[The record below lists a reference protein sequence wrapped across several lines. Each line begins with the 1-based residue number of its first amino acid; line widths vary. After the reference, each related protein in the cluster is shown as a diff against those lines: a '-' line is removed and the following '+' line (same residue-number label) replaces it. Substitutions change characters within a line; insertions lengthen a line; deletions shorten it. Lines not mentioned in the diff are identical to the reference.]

1 MGLTSCYKMNLKKTT
16 NEVVKEQEFTLYD
29 LVDLARIFKVT
40 KRTIFN
46 WRERGLIDLINIGG
60 RLYMTHPMLVALI
73 QERGGVI

>member
-1 MGLTSCYKMNLKKTT
+1 MKINKKADEAI
-16 NEVVKEQEFTLYD
+16 NEREFTLYD

-46 WRERGLIDLINIGG
+46 WRERVLINLINIGG
-60 RLYMTHPMLVALI
+60 RLYMTHPMLVTLI

>member
-1 MGLTSCYKMNLKKTT
+1 MKINKKADEAI
-16 NEVVKEQEFTLYD
+16 NEREFTLYD

-46 WRERGLIDLINIGG
+46 WRERGLINLINIGG
-60 RLYMTHPMLVALI
+60 RLYMTHPMLVTLI

>member
-1 MGLTSCYKMNLKKTT
+1 MQAANKPAQNK
-16 NEVVKEQEFTLYD
+16 EFTLYD

-46 WRERGLIDLINIGG
+46 WRERGLINLINIGG

>member
-1 MGLTSCYKMNLKKTT
+1 MNLKKTT

>member
-1 MGLTSCYKMNLKKTT
+1 MKINKKADEAI
-16 NEVVKEQEFTLYD
+16 NERESTLYD

-46 WRERGLIDLINIGG
+46 WRERGLINLINIGG
-60 RLYMTHPMLVALI
+60 RLYMTHPMLVTLI

>member
-1 MGLTSCYKMNLKKTT
+1 MKINKKADEAI
-16 NEVVKEQEFTLYD
+16 NEREFTLYD

-46 WRERGLIDLINIGG
+46 RRERGLINLINIGG
-60 RLYMTHPMLVALI
+60 RLYMTHPMLVTLI